1 MPYLTWVMSKFIGMG
16 YTLEQVVTMA
26 TLAPAKVINRLPKHG
41 TLQIGAPADATLLD
55 VVQGPV
61 EFVDTRENKRSG
73 NVALKPVQVVI
84 AGAPHGRPYP
94 APFSIR

>member
-1 MPYLTWVMSKFIGMG
+1 MVLDFP
-16 YTLEQVVTMA
+16 
-26 TLAPAKVINRLPKHG
+26 LP
-41 TLQIGAPADATLLD
+41 TD

-73 NVALKPVQVVI
+73 NVALKPVQEVI

>member
-1 MPYLTWVMSKFIGMG
+1 MVLDF
-16 YTLEQVVTMA
+16 L
-26 TLAPAKVINRLPKHG
+26 LP
-41 TLQIGAPADATLLD
+41 TD
-55 VVQGPV
+55 VVQGLV

-73 NVALKPVQVVI
+73 NVELKPVQVVI